1 MPTTISGADDHLRV
15 LAAVGIPSFPTRE
28 ESNLFVRQVAQRI
41 VAMLQLRQDF
51 IRQVD
56 TIMADTTRT
65 PEFRNERA
73 QDAGRKALTTL
84 KGFTREI
91 PLVEKRL
98 NELAFQIEQKS
109 RVPDTPEAATRE
121 TELRS
126 ELRRKDPVEI
136 EGFLKVAIE
145 DTDTLVYGAIIN
157 WPKTSQPL
165 TPKTIEDGKRE
176 WAFATDP
183 SLEIEFD
190 EASTA
195 AEKGREISSFVENSI
210 RTTGGLPQVEPLARM
225 AGFSADTNLGE
236 MRIEDP
242 SSAVR

>member
-41 VAMLQLRQDF
+41 PVMLELRQEF

-56 TIMADTTRT
+56 KIMADTTRS

-84 KGFTREI
+84 KGLTGEI

-98 NELAFQIEQKS
+98 NELAFQIQEKAK
-109 RVPDTPEAATRE
+109 VPDTPEAATRE
-121 TELRS
+121 AEIRT

-136 EGFLKVAIE
+136 EGFLKDAVE
-145 DTDTLVYGAIIN
+145 DHDILVYGAIVN

-165 TPKTIEDGKRE
+165 KPETIENAKRE
-176 WAFATDP
+176 WAFAIDP
-183 SLEIEFD
+183 KLEIEHK
-190 EASTA
+190 EATVA
-195 AEKGREISSFVENSI
+195 VEKGSEVAAFVENSI
-210 RTTGGLPQVEPLARM
+210 RTTGGLPQVEPLAEM
-225 AGFSADTNLGE
+225 AGISADTNLG
-236 MRIEDP
+236 D
-242 SSAVR
+242 VRFTD